1 MTGKIVQRTIK
12 NLVAPEAGT
21 RIIWDSELKGF
32 GVRITSAGVVSF
44 ILNYR
49 VHGRQRRYKIGR
61 HPEWT
66 AEAARAEAARLKPR
80 IDSEGFDPLQK
91 KQNARGEP
99 TVADLAEEYL
109 VRHAAVNK
117 RPGSL
122 RNDREMI
129 AGIIK
134 PQLGALRLAAV
145 GKRDIETLK
154 SLMKATPYHANR
166 CLSLLSSMF
175 NKGIEWKWA
184 TENPVRGI
192 ERYHEEPRERWLSAD
207 EIGAFTAALDAYA
220 DQNAANALR
229 LLLLTGAREGEVLKA
244 DWSQFD
250 LDRGVWT
257 KPSHHT
263 KEKKTEHVP
272 LNDQALA
279 LLRTMKRGDAKG
291 PLFVGRNGKT
301 PRVTLRRPWVAAC
314 KAAGLAKAI
323 SLKGKRRKITRYE
336 PTLRIHD
343 LRHSFASHLVSNG
356 ASLQIVG
363 KLMGHT
369 QMATTQRYAHL
380 ADEALREASNIFG
393 GIFASAAKPATENEE
408 PDAGDGAKG
417 TDQAS
422 DS

>member
-1 MTGKIVQRTIK
+1 MAVKINQRTVK
-12 NLVAPEAGT
+12 NLTAPEGES

-32 GVRITSAGVVSF
+32 GVRITPAGAISF

-61 HPEWT
+61 HPEWS
-66 AEAARAEAARLKPR
+66 AEAARSEAAKLKPR
-80 IDSEGFDPLQK
+80 IDSEDYDPLQK

-99 TVADLAEEYL
+99 TVGDLAAEYL
-109 VRHAAVNK
+109 EHHAIPNK

-129 AGIIK
+129 AGIIL
-134 PQLGALRLAAV
+134 PRLGTLRLAAV
-145 GKRDIETLK
+145 GTRDIEALK
-154 SLMKATPYHANR
+154 VLLKATPYRANR
-166 CLSLLSSMF
+166 CLSLLSGMF

-184 TENPVRGI
+184 TDNPVRGV
-192 ERYHEEPRERWLSAD
+192 ERYPEEPRERWLSAD
-207 EIGAFTAALDAYA
+207 EMHAFTAALDSYS

-250 LDRGVWT
+250 LERGVWT

-272 LNDQALA
+272 LNDEALA
-279 LLRTMKRGDAKG
+279 LLRTMKPEGATG
-291 PLFVGRNGKT
+291 PLFLGRNGT
-301 PRVTLRRPWVAAC
+301 TARVTLRRPWVAAC
-314 KAAGLAKAI
+314 KAAGLAKEI
-323 SLKGKRRKITRYE
+323 TLQGKRRLLTRYK

-356 ASLQIVG
+356 ISLPTLG
-363 KLMGHT
+363 KLIGHT
-369 QMATTQRYAHL
+369 QVQTTQRYAHL
-380 ADEALREASNIFG
+380 ADGALRDASNVMSR
-393 GIFASAAKPATENEE
+393 IFATAAKP
-408 PDAGDGAKG
+408 G
-417 TDQAS
+417 TGK
-422 DS
+422 